1 LRRQQ
6 QQRARFGR
14 LVRLRLPHLV
24 AVCVCLCTMQ
34 LSESCLAQEVK
45 AAAKSAAKSAAK
57 ATAKATAKAAA
68 TKPAFGAPTAVGKT
82 SGTEVPIATALT
94 SLLNQGGEPSSL
106 DQLRELEKQHRNVAA
121 AAAACTVSVQI
132 GPAQGCGVIITESGY
147 VLTAAH
153 VAMRPKKQAIIT
165 LTNGRQVRATTLGLN
180 RYVDAGLIKIDEGQN
195 NGRPWPHASLGSSE
209 KLVPGM
215 WCVATGHPGG
225 YDKVRGPVTRVGR
238 ILAVRPGAIVT
249 DCALIGG
256 DSGGPLF
263 DISGKLVAVH
273 SRIGNEVDDN
283 LHVPIDNYNSS
294 WERMQKG
301 EAWGYL
307 PGFRPVLGVRGHSS
321 PNAVVQTVAPGSPA
335 ERAGIEADDIIEHF
349 GEKVIKDFAS
359 LQRAVADTMPGERV
373 RVRVNRGGQRI
384 RLRVEIGRADR

>member
-1 LRRQQ
+1 MWPRLRRESGDPAEECFLRQQ
-6 QQRARFGR
+6 REQQRARVGHGPR
-14 LVRLRLPHLV
+14 VRFPRFL
-24 AVCVCLCTMQ
+24 AVCACLCTMQ
-34 LSESCLAQEVK
+34 LAEPGYGQESAT
-45 AAAKSAAKSAAK
+45 AAAK
-57 ATAKATAKAAA
+57 
-68 TKPAFGAPTAVGKT
+68 PVFGAAVSTEKPV
-82 SGTEVPIATALT
+82 GTEVPIATSLT
-94 SLLNQGGEPSSL
+94 SLLTKGGEPRSL
-106 DQLRELEKQHRNVAA
+106 DELRDLENQQRKVSS

-147 VLTAAH
+147 ILTAAH

-195 NGRPWPHASLGSSE
+195 NGRPWPHASLGTSE
-209 KLVPGM
+209 DLVPGM
-215 WCVATGHPGG
+215 WCIATGHPGG
-225 YDKVRGPVTRVGR
+225 FDRERGPVTRVGR

-263 DISGKLVAVH
+263 DISGKLIAVH

-283 LHVPIDNYNSS
+283 LHVPIDNYSAS
-294 WERMQKG
+294 WERMQQG

-307 PGFRPVLGVRGHSS
+307 PGFRPVLGVRGRSA
-321 PNAVVQTVAPGSPA
+321 PNALVESVSPGSPA
-335 ERAGIEADDIIEHF
+335 DRAGIEAEDIIEQF
-349 GEKVIKDFAS
+349 GDVVIEDFES

-373 RVRVNRGGQRI
+373 RVRINRDGQRI
-384 RLRVEIGRADR
+384 RLRVEIGRAES

>member
-1 LRRQQ
+1 
-6 QQRARFGR
+6 
-14 LVRLRLPHLV
+14 
-24 AVCVCLCTMQ
+24 MQ

-94 SLLNQGGEPSSL
+94 SLLNEGGEPSSL
-106 DQLRELEKQHRNVAA
+106 DQLRELEKQHRTVAA

-153 VAMRPKKQAIIT
+153 VAMRPKKRAIIT